1 MTLATAAVGMF
12 RVGRHALG
20 VDELITLQVAQQ
32 PLAAAG
38 RIVAETDAALPS
50 PYELLLHVWQ
60 FGGTSET
67 FLRSLSVTLGVGTVL
82 ALFALN
88 VRLFDRRT
96 AVASCVLLIVN
107 VSFIR
112 HMQEVTAYAFVLFL
126 AVTASWCFAL
136 ALTRPS
142 SSRWITYAVISAAAM
157 WSHIF
162 SGFVVLA
169 HAISLLLRR
178 PRPSLG
184 RIGASY
190 LLAGTLVTLLVFL
203 MRGAERFGRPL
214 APSPSE
220 PAFERL
226 LLYLMVGGEM
236 PRSGTYPLLL
246 MYFAICCAGFIMVAR
261 TENRHRHSA
270 GSWANSLMLLWIGV
284 PVAAVVCVSIAAPT
298 LDSRSLIVVLPA
310 VVTIAGIG
318 ISSLPHRTLR
328 GLAIAVVVALS
339 AGPIF
344 SYYRTPIRDGGDGG
358 TMAAYVAQHALRRP

>member
-12 RVGRHALG
+12 RVGQHALSP
-20 VDELITLQVAQQ
+20 DESISLRVARE
-32 PLAAAG
+32 PLF
-38 RIVAETDAALPS
+38 AALS

-60 FGGTSET
+60 LGGTSEI
-67 FLRSLSVTLGVGTVL
+67 FLRSLSVTLGIGTVL
-82 ALFALN
+82 VLFALN

-96 AVASCVLLIVN
+96 AVASCTLLIVN
-107 VSFIR
+107 LSFIR
-112 HMQEVTAYAFVLFL
+112 HMQEVTAYALVLFL

-142 SSRWITYAVISAAAM
+142 SSRWITYAVISAAAL
-157 WSHIF
+157 WSYVA

-190 LLAGTLVTLLVFL
+190 LLGGALVTLLVFV
-203 MRGAERFGRPL
+203 MRGTEAFGGPL
-214 APSPSE
+214 ASPPSE
-220 PAFERL
+220 PAFERV
-226 LLYLMVGGEM
+226 LLYLMVGGGT
-236 PRSGTYPLLL
+236 PSSGTYLLSL

-261 TENRHRHSA
+261 AENRHRHSA
-270 GSWANSLMLLWIGV
+270 GSWANSLVLLWVGIPV
-284 PVAAVVCVSIAAPT
+284 VAAFCMSIARPT
-298 LDSRSLIVVLPA
+298 LDPRSLIVALPA

-328 GLAIAVVVALS
+328 GLAIAIVVALS
-339 AGPIF
+339 SGPIF
-344 SYYRTPIRDGGDGG
+344 SYYRIPIGEGGDGR
-358 TMAAYVAQHALRRP
+358 TVAAYVAQHALRQP